1 VEKEKLL
8 EMTGSVEQVVYR
20 NEKNGYAVIE
30 MNNGEELVTV
40 VGTMPFVGVGE
51 ELHVVGGWTVSPT
64 YGTQFK
70 VQAVERS
77 APADAAAILKYLS
90 SGAVKGIG
98 PSTAKKLVDAFGERT
113 LEVLEHKPERLS
125 EVKGIAPAK
134 AAHISEEFQRI
145 GGIRET
151 MIKLSSFG
159 IAPEE
164 AVRVWKAFGPK
175 AEDMIC
181 NNPYC
186 ICDDG
191 LEIDFSRADRI
202 AAMMERPQDDHCRLR
217 AGIVYVLKHN
227 EKNGHTCL
235 PADKL
240 SFASTRMLGVP
251 KELVQDVLR
260 ELTEENSLI
269 RRTFHERDFVFTP
282 SLYRSETYIAGRIRM
297 MLRFPARPVAG
308 VEGYISTI
316 EAEEQIEY
324 AELQKTAIKEALTR
338 GMLILTGG
346 PGTGKTTTL
355 NAIIRILTFEGERV
369 MLAAPTGRAAKRM
382 SELTGS
388 EAKTLHRLLRV
399 KWDDNDHPEF
409 EKNEKDLLECDTLI
423 IDELSMVDT
432 SLFEA
437 ALRALPLGSRLIMV
451 GDCDQLPSVGP
462 GNVLGDLIASG
473 LVPVVQL
480 KEVFRQSMK
489 SLIVANAHRIV
500 EGQTPDLTV
509 HTSDFFFLPYRS
521 AEEISSVIVD
531 LCTRRLPSS
540 YGYSPMTDIQVLSP
554 GRKGELGTVE
564 LNRRLQQAINPPA
577 PEKKEITLN
586 GVLFREGDKVMQVKN
601 NYELPWVKD
610 DGTYGEG
617 IFNGDLGILEK
628 IDRRAS
634 ILTVRM
640 DDRLVSYETETASE
654 LEQAYA
660 MTVHKSQGNE
670 FPSVIIPMY
679 RSAPQLCY
687 RNLLYTAV
695 TRAKSLLILVGRPE
709 MVHAMVA
716 NNRKTRRYTGL
727 GYLLLEDDEIQNEK
741 TDG

>member
-1 VEKEKLL
+1 
-8 EMTGSVEQVVYR
+8 M
-20 NEKNGYAVIE
+20 
-30 MNNGEELVTV
+30 
-40 VGTMPFVGVGE
+40 
-51 ELHVVGGWTVSPT
+51 
-64 YGTQFK
+64 
-70 VQAVERS
+70 
-77 APADAAAILKYLS
+77 
-90 SGAVKGIG
+90 
-98 PSTAKKLVDAFGERT
+98 
-113 LEVLEHKPERLS
+113 
-125 EVKGIAPAK
+125 
-134 AAHISEEFQRI
+134 
-145 GGIRET
+145 
-151 MIKLSSFG
+151 
-159 IAPEE
+159 
-164 AVRVWKAFGPK
+164 
-175 AEDMIC
+175 
-181 NNPYC
+181 
-186 ICDDG
+186 
-191 LEIDFSRADRI
+191 
-202 AAMMERPQDDHCRLR
+202 
-217 AGIVYVLKHN
+217 
-227 EKNGHTCL
+227 
-235 PADKL
+235 
-240 SFASTRMLGVP
+240 
-251 KELVQDVLR
+251 
-260 ELTEENSLI
+260 
-269 RRTFHERDFVFTP
+269 
-282 SLYRSETYIAGRIRM
+282 
-297 MLRFPARPVAG
+297 
-308 VEGYISTI
+308 
-316 EAEEQIEY
+316 
-324 AELQKTAIKEALTR
+324 
-338 GMLILTGG
+338 
-346 PGTGKTTTL
+346 
-355 NAIIRILTFEGERV
+355 
-369 MLAAPTGRAAKRM
+369 
-382 SELTGS
+382 
-388 EAKTLHRLLRV
+388 
-399 KWDDNDHPEF
+399 
-409 EKNEKDLLECDTLI
+409 
-423 IDELSMVDT
+423 
-432 SLFEA
+432 
-437 ALRALPLGSRLIMV
+437 
-451 GDCDQLPSVGP
+451 
-462 GNVLGDLIASG
+462 
-473 LVPVVQL
+473 
-480 KEVFRQSMK
+480 
-489 SLIVANAHRIV
+489 
-500 EGQTPDLTV
+500 